1 MSKQF
6 KPTKIKHTLVES
18 ELQGVQMLE
27 KIVKKTQ
34 KSNQNIDKQE
44 FRVRKRRRLVF
55 DSNLLLVVK
64 LCLSWIH
71 QRIMVIL
78 ITG

>member
-18 ELQGVQMLE
+18 ELQGVQMLG

-34 KSNQNIDKQE
+34 KK
-44 FRVRKRRRLVF
+44 
-55 DSNLLLVVK
+55 
-64 LCLSWIH
+64 
-71 QRIMVIL
+71 
-78 ITG
+78 

>member
-6 KPTKIKHTLVES
+6 KPTKIKHTLVEL
-18 ELQGVQMLE
+18 ELQGIQMLG

-71 QRIMVIL
+71 QRIVVIL